1 MLNLSGQAL
10 SSGDLRQLGSPRGQ
24 GPWLTAGVAWSVP
37 QVERFNSS
45 RLNLETLADLEN
57 LVQRRRE
64 KRLKRRVPPRA
75 PEPVAKVSEKWGA
88 ELLGEALPGPAGGL
102 GLLSC
107 TDSTQEA
114 PQPSYLFAGDPTPH
128 GSTTGMY
135 APSSGGRKSE
145 PQVPAAS
152 VPSEGCAGTPRPALF

>member
-1 MLNLSGQAL
+1 MPSLSGQAL

-75 PEPVAKVSEKWGA
+75 PESMAKVSEKWGA
-88 ELLGEALPGPAGGL
+88 GVAGG
-102 GLLSC
+102 
-107 TDSTQEA
+107 STSWLA
-114 PQPSYLFAGDPTPH
+114 PQVGL
-128 GSTTGMY
+128 
-135 APSSGGRKSE
+135 
-145 PQVPAAS
+145 
-152 VPSEGCAGTPRPALF
+152 GC